1 MKMLEAQDGRR
12 IPCILLNRSWPSASA
27 GVSKL
32 KVLFP
37 LMLALAWFPS
47 TAAAAS
53 KTVTECDQAHLA
65 SALAGG
71 GTVTFACDGTI
82 TLSNT
87 ITIAAD
93 TVLDATGRAVTISG
107 NGAVRVFQVNTGV
120 TFTAIHLTVAD
131 GFSMGARPVSG
142 DG

>member
-1 MKMLEAQDGRR
+1 MKTLKSQDDRT
-12 IPCILLNRSWPSASA
+12 IPCIRLYPSWPCAFA
-27 GVSKL
+27 RGSKL
-32 KVLFP
+32 KVFFL
-37 LMLALAWFPS
+37 LMMASVLVSS
-47 TAAAAS
+47 TAPAAS
-53 KTVTECDQAHLA
+53 KTVTECDQAHLE

-107 NGAVRVFQVNTGV
+107 NGAEPG
-120 TFTAIHLTVAD
+120 
-131 GFSMGARPVSG
+131 
-142 DG
+142 